1 MKETATLTIKL
12 LLITA
17 IVAALLGG
25 VNMVTS
31 PIIAENTEAA
41 FNENMKELLPEADK
55 FEKDGTKLPEPESG
69 VTVDGI
75 YAGML
80 DDGTIVGYV
89 ASAVCGEGYGGDIV
103 VMLGIDSDCKVTKA
117 KVTEM
122 SETPGLGAKSQ
133 SEWIDQY
140 SGLGQDIQVD
150 KNGSAASAE
159 YKVEA
164 ISGATITS
172 KAVTK
177 AINASLDAARVVID
191 DNMPPSEEVENNE
204 NLDENQSEEGQPSAE
219 PELIDSET
227 EANQEDSENSEEVTA
242 DNNEDVEGGA
252 AE

>member
-31 PIIAENTEAA
+31 PIIAKNTEAA

-69 VTVDGI
+69 VTVNGI

-80 DDGTIVGYV
+80 NDGTIVGYV

-103 VMLGIDSDCKVTKA
+103 VMVGIDSDCKVTKA

-177 AINASLDAARVVID
+177 AINASLDATRVVID
-191 DNMPPSEEVENNE
+191 DNIPPAEEVENNE
-204 NLDENQSEEGQPSAE
+204 NLDENQSDESQPSTE

>member
-31 PIIAENTEAA
+31 PIIAKNTEAA

-80 DDGTIVGYV
+80 NDGTIVGYV

-103 VMLGIDSDCKVTKA
+103 VMVGIDSECKVTKA

-133 SEWIDQY
+133 SDWIDQY
-140 SGLGQDIQVD
+140 

-177 AINASLDAARVVID
+177 AVNASLDAARVVID
-191 DNMPPSEEVENNE
+191 DNNIPPAEEVQNNE
-204 NLDENQSEEGQPSAE
+204 NSDQNQVEEGQPSAE
-219 PELIDSET
+219 SETIDSEA
-227 EANQEDSENSEEVTA
+227 EVSQEDSETNREEPA
-242 DNNEDVEGGA
+242 DSDEDVEGGA

>member
-1 MKETATLTIKL
+1 
-12 LLITA
+12 
-17 IVAALLGG
+17 
-25 VNMVTS
+25 
-31 PIIAENTEAA
+31 
-41 FNENMKELLPEADK
+41 MKELLPEADK

-80 DDGTIVGYV
+80 NDGTIVGYV

-103 VMLGIDSDCKVTKA
+103 VMVGIDSECKVTKA

-133 SEWIDQY
+133 SDWIDQY
-140 SGLGQDIQVD
+140 IGLGQDIQVD

-177 AINASLDAARVVID
+177 AVNASLDAARVVIE
-191 DNMPPSEEVENNE
+191 DNNIPPAEEVQNNE
-204 NLDENQSEEGQPSAE
+204 NSDQNQVEEGQPSAE
-219 PELIDSET
+219 SEA
-227 EANQEDSENSEEVTA
+227 EVSQEDSETNREEPA
-242 DNNEDVEGGA
+242 DSDEDVEGGA

>member
-31 PIIAENTEAA
+31 PIIAKNTEAA

-80 DDGTIVGYV
+80 NDGTIVGYV

-103 VMLGIDSDCKVTKA
+103 VMVGIDSECK
-117 KVTEM
+117 
-122 SETPGLGAKSQ
+122 
-133 SEWIDQY
+133 
-140 SGLGQDIQVD
+140 
-150 KNGSAASAE
+150 
-159 YKVEA
+159 
-164 ISGATITS
+164 
-172 KAVTK
+172 
-177 AINASLDAARVVID
+177 
-191 DNMPPSEEVENNE
+191 
-204 NLDENQSEEGQPSAE
+204 
-219 PELIDSET
+219 
-227 EANQEDSENSEEVTA
+227 
-242 DNNEDVEGGA
+242 
-252 AE
+252 

>member
-80 DDGTIVGYV
+80 DDGTVVGYV

-103 VMLGIDSDCKVTKA
+103 VMVGIDSDCKATKA

-191 DNMPPSEEVENNE
+191 DNMPPAEEVENNE
-204 NLDENQSEEGQPSAE
+204 ILDENQNEEGQPSAE

-227 EANQEDSENSEEVTA
+227 EANQEDSENTEEVTA